1 MPTYPSGTRQQGVLC
16 RRLRGK
22 GQKEE
27 ALPSR
32 NAQFNFL
39 LIIDFRERE
48 REGGERKQ
56 GEGETMTSFSTY
68 FCLHWLIFVCAL
80 TRDQTCCLGILG
92 RLSNQLSP
100 PTRARSAP
108 FRRRNGD
115 ATRQMTMGVGDG
127 NHRNEPRVQ
136 WAQEKEGDSH
146 GKGSCRPGSSVVTWT
161 ASVCSKDLE
170 GWGEWV

>member
-1 MPTYPSGTRQQGVLC
+1 MPSLI
-16 RRLRGK
+16 
-22 GQKEE
+22 
-27 ALPSR
+27 
-32 NAQFNFL
+32 FF

-48 REGGERKQ
+48 REWGERGSGGER
-56 GEGETMTSFSTY
+56 ETATSCSTY
-68 FCLHWLIFVCAL
+68 LCFHRLIFVCAL

-92 RLSNQLSP
+92 RLSNQLSHP
-100 PTRARSAP
+100 ARARSAL

-115 ATRQMTMGVGDG
+115 ATRQMTMRVGNG